1 MNFIKKTVVS
11 VFRKLGYTLL
21 KGDHGQKSL
30 ALTAPELPAD
40 LLVNCRVS
48 PSRYEVLHHLPKGG
62 IIAEVGV
69 GWGGFSEELLKVLQP
84 EKFYALDLF
93 NSKPENSMFL
103 AAIPAGTSQLGFY
116 REKFKNEISTGKMEV
131 HSGYSWETLAAFPDH
146 FFDFIY
152 VDADHTYEAVKK
164 DLEQAHRKIKPG
176 GLIQLNDY
184 TVYDAVNMQPYG
196 VQKAA
201 NEFMLQEGYEMIF
214 YALNN
219 LGFDDIII
227 RKK

>member
-11 VFRKLGYTLL
+11 VFRKFGYTLL
-21 KGDHGQKSL
+21 KGDHGQESL
-30 ALTAPELPAD
+30 ALAAPELPAD
-40 LLVNCRVS
+40 LLVNCRVL
-48 PSRYEVLHHLPKGG
+48 PSRYKVLPHLPKGG

-69 GWGGFSEELLKVLQP
+69 GWGGFSEELMKVLQP

-93 NSKPENSMFL
+93 NSKPESSLFITG
-103 AAIPAGTSQLGFY
+103 IPAGTDQFGFY
-116 REKFKNEISTGKMEV
+116 TEKFKQEISAGKMEIR
-131 HSGYSWETLAAFPDH
+131 SGYSWEALAAFPDH
-146 FFDFIY
+146 FFDYIY
-152 VDADHTYEAVKK
+152 IDADHSYEAVKK
-164 DLEQAHRKIKPG
+164 DLAESHRKIKPG

-184 TVYDAVNMQPYG
+184 TVYDPAHMQPYG

-201 NEFMLQEGYEMIF
+201 NEFILEEGYEMIF

-219 LGFDDIII
+219 LGFDDIVI